1 MNLCNKNEIE
11 SKNACS
17 YENYEHREILQNVSE
32 KGTQLRTL
40 RKIRK
45 YRFFF
50 FGKMENGIIMMLQLA
65 KCVNPYNTEKENF
78 LLSSVVHLT
87 RSQPASV

>member
-1 MNLCNKNEIE
+1 MKLCNKNEIE
-11 SKNACS
+11 CKNACS

-40 RKIRK
+40 RKFRK

-50 FGKMENGIIMMLQLA
+50 RKNGKWYNYDGTLLDAPALLA
-65 KCVNPYNTEKENF
+65 
-78 LLSSVVHLT
+78 SRSHSVG
-87 RSQPASV
+87 RDAA

>member
-11 SKNACS
+11 CKNACS

-32 KGTQLRTL
+32 NGTQLRTL

-45 YRFFF
+45 YRYFFSEKW
-50 FGKMENGIIMMLQLA
+50 KMVSL
-65 KCVNPYNTEKENF
+65 
-78 LLSSVVHLT
+78 
-87 RSQPASV
+87 